1 MLTEVEERD
10 GLVKSRLRWSIRM
23 DRTKEGQRDHLQG
36 PGYRLRLP
44 FASADDLVNMI
55 QKVNL
60 LEKRKLWFIF
70 DCDSKLPFFAEFGNI

>member
-1 MLTEVEERD
+1 
-10 GLVKSRLRWSIRM
+10 M

-70 DCDSKLPFFAEFGNI
+70 D